1 MPVLTLLR
9 RLLHTETETETPD
22 TVAGRHADAGNAT
35 DRSELLR
42 ELEVSVPAPERI
54 VGWES
59 ARGAQRFSRT

>member
-9 RLLHTETETETPD
+9 RLLHTETETPPEPERLVTPD
-22 TVAGRHADAGNAT
+22 

-42 ELEVSVPAPERI
+42 ELEVAVPAPERI
-54 VGWES
+54 VGWDA

>member
-9 RLLHTETETETPD
+9 RLLHTETETGDVPPERP
-22 TVAGRHADAGNAT
+22 RE

-54 VGWES
+54 VGWDA